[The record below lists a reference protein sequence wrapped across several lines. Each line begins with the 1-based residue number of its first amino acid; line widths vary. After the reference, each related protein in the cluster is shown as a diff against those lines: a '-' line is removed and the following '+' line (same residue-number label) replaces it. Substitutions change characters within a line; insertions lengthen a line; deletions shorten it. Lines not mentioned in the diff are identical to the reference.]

1 MSLRKLAVTIR
12 NCSYIGDLSQNYKTQ
27 DALRIYSQQ
36 TIVYEG
42 LNQALRSRKLDI
54 LLHYRGFIADMY
66 QGIQTLRREQQ
77 HQHTDVTS
85 TFYYRGQRMH
95 VEELEL
101 VRQNKY
107 LSINTFFSTSTN
119 PEVAELFMPPLDQN
133 VVQSVLFKLHVNTAN
148 EIQPFAD
155 IKTCSNV
162 PDEDETL
169 FIPGTIFLINKP
181 WDIFYYIHQG
191 WGLALLK
198 KKETKSLDLALKQ
211 LGKALCCLPEP
222 STCVDKIRR
231 QQCHEC
237 YALGYAIIGSI
248 YREMQEY
255 PRSKE
260 SYDEALRHCS
270 ELPQDH
276 PYVYYLYI
284 PFGKTLRI
292 MKEYNQAIDYH
303 TQALNFIKKEYI
315 FGHYALARAHR
326 ALGLDYAE
334 ICQYELALKYLKEA
348 FAIYNTM
355 EWTNLLPARKQKM
368 AEEIERIQNNL
379 AMPVLAQQSEKNRKR
394 KTSKI

>member
-169 FIPGTIFLINKP
+169 FIPGTIFLISKV
-181 WDIFYYIHQG
+181 
-191 WGLALLK
+191 
-198 KKETKSLDLALKQ
+198 T
-211 LGKALCCLPEP
+211 EP
-222 STCVDKIRR
+222 SNGVETHTSPKYWIIDLELCNTHPRELNTTFEYFSQSNNLSTLAKLGGFSRHIGKYDIAHR
-231 QQCHEC
+231 C
-237 YALGYAIIGSI
+237 YETLLV
-248 YREMQEY
+248 ET
-255 PRSKE
+255 
-260 SYDEALRHCS
+260 
-270 ELPQDH
+270 
-276 PYVYYLYI
+276 
-284 PFGKTLRI
+284 GK
-292 MKEYNQAIDYH
+292 NCIDS
-303 TQALNFIKKEYI
+303 I
-315 FGHYALARAHR
+315 FG
-326 ALGLDYAE
+326 
-334 ICQYELALKYLKEA
+334 
-348 FAIYNTM
+348 
-355 EWTNLLPARKQKM
+355 M
-368 AEEIERIQNNL
+368 A
-379 AMPVLAQQSEKNRKR
+379 
-394 KTSKI
+394 